1 MQTINDP
8 DGRGAG
14 FAEPIAHWD
23 LGMTLG
29 ECATWDART
38 QRFFWTDIESS
49 ALYVLDWGKN
59 LPVRHILPHRLAS
72 FGLTENPNILLAA
85 FDYGISW
92 LDLRDLSVADIIIIE
107 GDRKDT
113 RLNDG
118 RMDRQGRFW
127 VGSMSNVVGSETVGN
142 GRLYC
147 FDGHGEPK
155 VHRDGIVIPN
165 SLAWSPDGRTLYFT
179 DSRTFR
185 IDAYDFD
192 TVTGVITNRRV
203 FATLAPGIHADGS
216 CVDVEGCLWNAQW
229 GAGQVVCY
237 SSEGAVR
244 GRIHLSTLEPTCV
257 GFGGPDLDHL
267 LVVTADLGA
276 SANGRKST
284 GNGSAFLFKTSTAG
298 IDDPIFSFA
307 PPA

>member
-1 MQTINDP
+1 MQTINDT
-8 DGRGAG
+8 DKDAAH
-14 FAEPIAHWD
+14 FATLVAHWD

-38 QRFFWTDIESS
+38 QRFLWTDIELSV
-49 ALYVLDWGKN
+49 LYVLNWGATV
-59 LPVRHILPHRLAS
+59 PTRHALPHRLAS
-72 FGLTENPNILLAA
+72 FGLTKDPDVLLAA
-85 FDYGISW
+85 FDYGLAW
-92 LDLRDLSVADIIIIE
+92 LDLRDLSVVDITTIE
-107 GDRKDT
+107 GDRKET

-127 VGSMSNVVGSETVGN
+127 VGSMANVVGSDTIGA

-147 FDGHGEPK
+147 FDGHGEPT

-185 IDAYDFD
+185 VDAYDFD
-192 TVTGVITNRRV
+192 IDAGVIANRRL
-203 FATLAPGIHADGS
+203 FATLAAGIHSDGS
-216 CVDVEGCLWNAQW
+216 CVDVDGCLWNAQW

-237 SSEGAVR
+237 SPEGVVR
-244 GRIHLSTLEPTCV
+244 GRINLSTLEPTCV

-267 LVVTADLGA
+267 LVVTANLGA
-276 SANGRKST
+276 SADGRTST
-284 GNGSAFLFKTSTAG
+284 GNGSAFLFKTSTTG
-298 IDDPIFSFA
+298 IEDPVFAIA